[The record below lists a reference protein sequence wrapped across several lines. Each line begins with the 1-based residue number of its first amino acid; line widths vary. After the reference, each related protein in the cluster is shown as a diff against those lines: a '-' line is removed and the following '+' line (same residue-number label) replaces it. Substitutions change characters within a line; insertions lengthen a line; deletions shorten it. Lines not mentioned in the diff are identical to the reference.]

1 MQEIKGVFRNKLR
14 ERPFDFYVAFLIF
27 IAGMYSIFNASW
39 PESLHQDSTIIMI
52 NIVSAYMSIASLIVM
67 ISLLCNRSKRP
78 VFSIMAEMWG
88 WLAISAAA
96 TATFLM
102 YTFMIATNGI
112 NDLAISSILDFIWLG
127 LSLAAGFRSLDI
139 YLIIRKPR

>member
-1 MQEIKGVFRNKLR
+1 MKEVKGVFRNKLR

-27 IAGMYSIFNASW
+27 IAGMYSIFNSTW
-39 PESLHQDSTIIMI
+39 PESFHHESTIIMI
-52 NIVSAYMSIASLIVM
+52 NVVSAYMSTASLIVM

-102 YTFMIATNGI
+102 YSFMIATNGI
-112 NDLAISSILDFIWLG
+112 NNLTISSILDFIWLG
-127 LSLAAGFRSLDI
+127 LALAAGFRSLDI